1 MVVAVAAPQRG
12 VVAMVM
18 VVWGGARGRGRVPQG
33 GRDGRRLD
41 GDDAGVHHLAVHLH
55 HHLIAPRGGR
65 VVQTLWGRGGEAKII
80 IRSSSQSDDSTRL
93 SE

>member
-1 MVVAVAAPQRG
+1 MVVAVAASQRS

-65 VVQTLWGRGGEAKII
+65 VVQTLCGGGGAKII
-80 IRSSSQSDDSTRL
+80 IRSSSQSDDSTGV